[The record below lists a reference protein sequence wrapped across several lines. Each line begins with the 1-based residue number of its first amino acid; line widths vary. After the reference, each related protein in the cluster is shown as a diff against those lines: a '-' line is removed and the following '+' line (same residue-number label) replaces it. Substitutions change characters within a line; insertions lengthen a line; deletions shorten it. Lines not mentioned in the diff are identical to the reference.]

1 MGFEITK
8 EAMQEMMA
16 GNTTEKHLGE
26 EGGASPLMDLV
37 ARLSGQLNQQTA
49 ESNLYKGG
57 AGYGGSF
64 MNKDQLA
71 ARARGE
77 TLGAKPYGGWGGYGS
92 QNPVMTDPTYGGG
105 GNDTAPDG
113 QPGTH
118 LPGGDTVPVNP
129 VPGGNPIDPRG
140 SGGGNVIPIPPR
152 TPPGGAPPAGGANPP
167 IRAGSGD
174 YLPGGTGSDTA
185 PPRSGST
192 NGTAPPRGGAPPRG
206 AAAPETDPYAA
217 FAQGG
222 VPTWGGNLKPGDPGW
237 NPAWAGGG
245 PSGGGAGEA
254 GGGYTAPPAAGGRAN
269 PNGGANA
276 TATAPA
282 RPRVPGL
289 QEYSDPNVQQIY
301 EALVAKGMRVDAAID
316 ADSIRAMIAQGASPG
331 LILKNY
337 SAVMDRLGPNAFSM
351 MHGQLGAMNGS
362 VEDLTNGKWLQGTFA
377 NAGVEPGPLTP
388 MGGLDEPMPQGSGG
402 SAAAPGT
409 SENSQQGNGGNGGG
423 PPTVPGQNVP
433 PPGSSGF
440 DVNGRPY
447 VNPNPQIVGEH
458 TTGLNSTGL
467 GDQSNPW
474 LDPGRDGYAPKAGDI
489 TATPF
494 TPQKD
499 WGTQPNPP
507 KGMQPGDVYTL
518 PNGKKQVMT
527 ADGRF
532 SGWYV
537 NDRGEATF
545 GMMTDGLGGEF
556 LPEDPA
562 VRPVVG
568 GRQIIGYD
576 EEKNPIYNDNGMF
589 EQGDNASGVGDITPD
604 SWNNSPDWRPEEPT
618 GGLYGAFTDLASGRM
633 TDYENSIGENWRNMA
648 NNPATAD
655 DEDYKK
661 LIAEYNKTPGKGID
675 EAYGAYNEMINS
687 KGYSDVERGAIEGS
701 AVRGAS
707 QGFQRGA
714 DDMRRQA
721 ARTGNANSAYAA
733 MASMGSK
740 YGQDLGEMNRQNQI
754 KFADETQRRK
764 ETGASGM
771 TNVAGLANTK
781 AQFGLGASGDYAK
794 EMARRREAA
803 TKGMGDYATFG
814 RGLQSQGIAG
824 LQGLSKDTEAA
835 KQNTYAQIAQILGT
849 GMGSVT
855 SGRKNS
861 TSSSTSGS
869 GSL

>member
-1 MGFEITK
+1 MGFDITK
-8 EAMQEMMA
+8 EAVQDIVA

-26 EGGASPLMDLV
+26 NAGASPLMDLV

-92 QNPVMTDPTYGGG
+92 GNPTMTNPTNGGSGGDTYVQPDIPLGGGDATPPIPGGG
-105 GNDTAPDG
+105 GG
-113 QPGTH
+113 W
-118 LPGGDTVPVNP
+118 GDTPV
-129 VPGGNPIDPRG
+129 GNPIDPRG

-222 VPTWGGNLKPGDPGW
+222 VPTWGGNLNPGDPGW

-254 GGGYTAPPAAGGRAN
+254 GGGYTAPPAAGGKAN

-388 MGGLDEPMPQGSGG
+388 MGGLDTPMPQGSNGG
-402 SAAAPGT
+402 SAEAPG
-409 SENSQQGNGGNGGG
+409 SEGSVATVPTGGGGTGTQAPTDQPVSQQDGGNNDDDFD
-423 PPTVPGQNVP
+423 PPVNTGQPGQMLPVLMAK
-433 PPGSSGF
+433 G
-440 DVNGRPY
+440 
-447 VNPNPQIVGEH
+447 
-458 TTGLNSTGL
+458 
-467 GDQSNPW
+467 
-474 LDPGRDGYAPKAGDI
+474 
-489 TATPF
+489 
-494 TPQKD
+494 KD
-499 WGTQPNPP
+499 WGPQTNPP
-507 KGMQPGDVYTL
+507 KGMKPGDVYTDPKKGL
-518 PNGKKQVMT
+518 TILGK
-527 ADGRF
+527 DGRF
-532 SGWYV
+532 AK
-537 NDRGEATF
+537 ATIDSET
-545 GMMTDGLGGEF
+545 GKYRYNYETYGVTGPSIHQPKESI
-556 LPEDPA
+556 
-562 VRPVVG
+562 RPTVG
-568 GRQIIGYD
+568 GTQVIGYD
-576 EEKNPIYNDNGMF
+576 EYGNPVFNDNGMF

-604 SWNNSPDWRPEEPT
+604 AWNNSPDWRPEEPT
-618 GGLYGAFTDLASGRM
+618 GGLYGAFTELASGKM

-648 NNPATAD
+648 ANPATAD

-814 RGLQSQGIAG
+814 RGLQSQGLSG

-849 GMGSVT
+849 SMGNTTDTASNT
-855 SGRKNS
+855 TKSGGQYGGKIW
-861 TSSSTSGS
+861 
-869 GSL
+869 